1 MHRACTR
8 RQGWM
13 AGIYM
18 CIQAEM
24 RRVYACNGEI
34 VLVWDAV
41 ICLAGA
47 CPSKKSVS
55 SHHLKPYLYLATTYV
70 SFTSQTIHIIHQRS
84 HIPPRRPS
92 QTNSATN
99 GILDIQ
105 FPETC
110 HFVRPHHSPT
120 PVTRSIQLDSSLCSL
135 NSSVLRPESGR

>member
-18 CIQAEM
+18 CIQTEM

-92 QTNSATN
+92 QTNSARTVYSTF
-99 GILDIQ
+99 GFRRLATSSAHIILQ
-105 FPETC
+105 HPSLA
-110 HFVRPHHSPT
+110 P
-120 PVTRSIQLDSSLCSL
+120 SSWTAAYAA
-135 NSSVLRPESGR
+135 